1 MSVERLGLI
10 VVGMLVLLVLV
21 LVVSAAMACGWP
33 CHYVANDLKWDRV
46 PWLLIGPLWPFVQ
59 IPLLPY
65 RPHRRP
71 VGANLAASR
80 LCFCVWRTLL
90 GAKRLSPL

>member
-33 CHYVANDLKWDRV
+33 CH
-46 PWLLIGPLWPFVQ
+46 
-59 IPLLPY
+59 
-65 RPHRRP
+65 
-71 VGANLAASR
+71 
-80 LCFCVWRTLL
+80 
-90 GAKRLSPL
+90 

>member
-59 IPLLPY
+59 IPQFTPLPTA
-65 RPHRRP
+65 PEARRGKP
-71 VGANLAASR
+71 RAFAAVFLR
-80 LCFCVWRTLL
+80 VADTAR
-90 GAKRLSPL
+90 G